1 MAENTENNDLKLREI
16 FSDIKKKKY
25 FILRIMLLS
34 FCCGIIIALF
44 NQKQYEARSVI
55 VPQGTSGIKIGG
67 SLGGLAAMAGVNL
80 GALTGTSNSA
90 LPVDLYKNVFNNVHF
105 KKELLQTNIT
115 LSKFPSNVTIYDYVV
130 KPEYKRFVWFRR
142 LKAKTINYFA
152 VKKRKERIA
161 LRNKM
166 MERSASTTNEV
177 KTPEYVPLNEIEYG
191 ATVAL
196 NEIVTIAVDPKN
208 NSVSIIARMPEA
220 VAAAQITSATE
231 QLLQKYIIKYKTQK
245 AQNYLDFVE
254 ERFQEA
260 EANYQEKREKL
271 ARFQDAN
278 KSLNTAMAQA
288 KMTRLEEE
296 SLAAFDVYA
305 SLTSQ
310 LEQAKISVKEDTP
323 VFMVLEPV
331 TVPIEPVG
339 TSKMS
344 IIFIFVLMGTAAAF
358 CVIVFKQY
366 ILEILQNDKLSAWFE
381 NEDKSIFSKLRKKKI
396 VE

>member
-1 MAENTENNDLKLREI
+1 MAENMENNEFSLKEL
-16 FSDIKKKKY
+16 FADIKKKRF
-25 FILRIMLLS
+25 FILRMIIVS
-34 FCCGIIIALF
+34 FCCGVIVALF
-44 NQKQYEARSVI
+44 SQKEYAATSVI
-55 VPQGTSGIKIGG
+55 VPQGTSGLKIGG

-80 GALTGTSNSA
+80 GALSGSSNSA

-105 KKELLQTNIT
+105 KKDLLQTNIT
-115 LSKFPSNVTIYDYVV
+115 LSKFPTNVTIFDYIT
-130 KPEYKRFVWFRR
+130 KPDYKRFLWFRR
-142 LKAKTINYFA
+142 LKAKTINYFS
-152 VKKRKERIA
+152 VQQRKKRIA
-161 LRNKM
+161 LRNEM
-166 MERSASTTNEV
+166 MQRSANVSEDE
-177 KTPEYVPLNEIEYG
+177 KTPEYVPLNEVEYG

-196 NEIVTIAVDPKN
+196 NDIVTIAVDPKN
-208 NSVSIIARMPEA
+208 NSVSIISKMPEA

-254 ERFQEA
+254 ERFYEA
-260 EANYQEKREKL
+260 EATYNEKREKL

-278 KSLNTAMAQA
+278 KSLTTAMAQA

-310 LEQAKISVKEDTP
+310 LEQARISVKEDTP

-344 IIFIFVLMGTAAAF
+344 IIFIFTFMGVAIAL

-366 ILEILQNDKLSAWFE
+366 IIEILQNEKLKTWFE
-381 NEDKSIFSKLRKKKI
+381 HEDKSIFSRFRKKKNI
-396 VE
+396 E

>member
-1 MAENTENNDLKLREI
+1 
-16 FSDIKKKKY
+16 
-25 FILRIMLLS
+25 
-34 FCCGIIIALF
+34 
-44 NQKQYEARSVI
+44 
-55 VPQGTSGIKIGG
+55 
-67 SLGGLAAMAGVNL
+67 
-80 GALTGTSNSA
+80 
-90 LPVDLYKNVFNNVHF
+90 
-105 KKELLQTNIT
+105 
-115 LSKFPSNVTIYDYVV
+115 
-130 KPEYKRFVWFRR
+130 
-142 LKAKTINYFA
+142 
-152 VKKRKERIA
+152 
-161 LRNKM
+161 
-166 MERSASTTNEV
+166 
-177 KTPEYVPLNEIEYG
+177 
-191 ATVAL
+191 
-196 NEIVTIAVDPKN
+196 
-208 NSVSIIARMPEA
+208 
-220 VAAAQITSATE
+220 
-231 QLLQKYIIKYKTQK
+231 
-245 AQNYLDFVE
+245 
-254 ERFQEA
+254 
-260 EANYQEKREKL
+260 
-271 ARFQDAN
+271 
-278 KSLNTAMAQA
+278 MAQA